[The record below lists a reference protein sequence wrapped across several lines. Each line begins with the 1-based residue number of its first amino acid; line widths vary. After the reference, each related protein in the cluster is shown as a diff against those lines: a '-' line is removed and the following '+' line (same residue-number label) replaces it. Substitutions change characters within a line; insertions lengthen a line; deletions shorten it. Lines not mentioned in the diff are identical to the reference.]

1 MYKTEFTFALDY
13 LQVMVF
19 AAVWSGLERLTE
31 LKLQVKLSQ
40 IEVSSFLAKSFTLE
54 TFEKIPCT
62 GLTVTY
68 ATVCVCGSNGSHQLM
83 PGGW

>member
-31 LKLQVKLSQ
+31 LKL
-40 IEVSSFLAKSFTLE
+40 
-54 TFEKIPCT
+54 
-62 GLTVTY
+62 
-68 ATVCVCGSNGSHQLM
+68 
-83 PGGW
+83 